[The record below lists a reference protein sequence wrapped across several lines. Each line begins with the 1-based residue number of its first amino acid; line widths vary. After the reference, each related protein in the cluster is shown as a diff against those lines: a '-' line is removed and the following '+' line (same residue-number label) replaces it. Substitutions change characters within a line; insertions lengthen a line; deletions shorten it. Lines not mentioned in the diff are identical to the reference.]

1 MSGDSRLGRV
11 VNTIEEGLIALLF
24 AAMTLVTF
32 TQVVARYVFNSGAV
46 WALELTTYL
55 FAWMVLIGIS
65 YGVKVN
71 AHLGVDAFVRL
82 FDSRKQ
88 RIFALVA
95 VAAGL
100 AYAGILFTGSWEYV
114 GKLYKIGIEAEDI
127 EIPRWIPMSALPIGL
142 SLLFFR
148 FAQAG
153 WMIVTGRKSGLLIGD
168 EAQDTIRQH
177 LEQMRQENEAGKVDS
192 ASNNSSDSDGGAPPR

>member
-1 MSGDSRLGRV
+1 MGGASRLGRF
-11 VNTIEEGLIALLF
+11 VNAIEEGVIAFLF
-24 AAMTLVTF
+24 AAITLVTF
-32 TQVVARYVFNSGAV
+32 SQVVARYVFNSGAV
-46 WALELTTYL
+46 WAVELTTNL
-55 FAWMVLIGIS
+55 FAWMVLFGIS

-100 AYAGILFTGSWEYV
+100 IYAGILFAGSWEYV
-114 GKLYKIGIEAEDI
+114 SKLHMIGIEAEDLK
-127 EIPRWIPMSALPIGL
+127 IPRWILKLALPIGL
-142 SLLFFR
+142 GLLFFR

-153 WMIVTGRKSGLLIGD
+153 WMIVTGRKTGLLIGD
-168 EAQDTIRQH
+168 EAQDAIRQH
-177 LEQMRQENEAGKVDS
+177 LENMKEESESG
-192 ASNNSSDSDGGAPPR
+192 GTGAPPR

>member
-1 MSGDSRLGRV
+1 MGDGSRLGRI
-11 VNTIEEGLIALLF
+11 VNAIEEGVIAFLF

-32 TQVVARYVFNSGAV
+32 SQVVARYVFNSGAV
-46 WALELTTYL
+46 WAVELTTNL
-55 FAWMVLIGIS
+55 FAWMVLFGIS

-88 RIFALVA
+88 RVFALIA
-95 VAAGL
+95 AAAGL
-100 AYAGILFTGSWEYV
+100 AYASILFAGSWEYV
-114 GKLYKIGIEAEDI
+114 GKLYMIGIEAEDLR
-127 EIPRWIPMSALPIGL
+127 IPRWILKLALPVGL
-142 SLLFFR
+142 GLLFFR

-168 EAQDTIRQH
+168 EAQDAIRQH
-177 LEQMRQENEAGKVDS
+177 LERMDEDS
-192 ASNNSSDSDGGAPPR
+192 PSGNSEGPRN

>member
-1 MSGDSRLGRV
+1 MSGGSRLGRI
-11 VNTIEEGLIALLF
+11 VNAIEEGIIAFLF

-32 TQVVARYVFNSGAV
+32 SQVVARYVFNSGAV
-46 WALELTTYL
+46 WAVELTTNL
-55 FAWMVLIGIS
+55 FAWMVLFGIS

-88 RIFALVA
+88 RIFALIA

-100 AYAGILFTGSWEYV
+100 IYAGILFSGSWEYV
-114 GKLYKIGIEAEDI
+114 AKLYKIGIQAEDL
-127 EIPRWIPMSALPIGL
+127 EIPRWILKMALPIGL
-142 SLLFFR
+142 GLLFFR

-153 WMIVTGRKSGLLIGD
+153 WMIVTGRKTGLLIGD
-168 EAQDTIRQH
+168 EAQDAIRQH
-177 LEQMRQENEAGKVDS
+177 LENMKDENPS
-192 ASNNSSDSDGGAPPR
+192 GGTGEPPR